1 MLVSNASTFFIH
13 HSCFLILNNVIL
25 FIFNVRLTEKKVDL
39 LNKPL
44 LSSLLLLLLLLLLIY

>member
-44 LSSLLLLLLLLLLIY
+44 LSSLLLLLLLIY